1 MVHGVLITG
10 HYPHLNRDRYKAI
23 CIIKNFHEMIL
34 TTNTNDLLCTVN
46 ENTAKLV
53 IREIIN
59 VNNIVIATAARKR
72 NA

>member
-1 MVHGVLITG
+1 M
-10 HYPHLNRDRYKAI
+10 
-23 CIIKNFHEMIL
+23 
-34 TTNTNDLLCTVN
+34 NDLLCTVN

-59 VNNIVIATAARKR
+59 VNNIVIASAARKR